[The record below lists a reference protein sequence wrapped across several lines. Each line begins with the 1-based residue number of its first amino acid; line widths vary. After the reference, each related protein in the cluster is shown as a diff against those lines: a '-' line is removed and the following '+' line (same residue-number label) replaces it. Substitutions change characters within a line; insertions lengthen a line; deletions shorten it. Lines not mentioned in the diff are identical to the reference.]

1 VAHTQSLF
9 PSGTALKNIHYIKE
23 LHPLVKQILC
33 HQLHCFALLS
43 EFHHHFFNLNFPF
56 MQHRSLKPAWAAILT
71 IIMACLQSFT
81 AKAGSES
88 FEIYLNNKLIVR
100 QAVTQSLT
108 LQSLALDKTN
118 KDDELVIYYNHC
130 GAIGKGRT
138 IAIKD
143 DKGNTIKE
151 WKFADATG
159 SNKGMT
165 IPVKELLQLEKNY
178 SHTNLNLVYFAQQL
192 PKGRALSVLQFTGKS
207 TTWLPQQESWPVWT
221 VGFAK

>member
-1 VAHTQSLF
+1 
-9 PSGTALKNIHYIKE
+9 
-23 LHPLVKQILC
+23 
-33 HQLHCFALLS
+33 
-43 EFHHHFFNLNFPF
+43 
-56 MQHRSLKPAWAAILT
+56 MQHRSLKSAFTAVLT

-81 AKAGSES
+81 AKAGGES

-100 QAVTQSLT
+100 QAVTESLT
-108 LQSLALDKTN
+108 LQSLQLDKAN
-118 KDDELVIYYNHC
+118 KDDQLVIYYNHC
-130 GAIGKGRT
+130 GATGKDRS

-143 DKGNTIKE
+143 EKGNIIKE

-178 SHTNLNLVYFAQQL
+178 SHTGLNIVYSSQQL
-192 PKGRALSVLQFTGKS
+192 PKGRALSALQFTGKS
-207 TTWLPQQESWPVWT
+207 TTWRYQHESWPVWT